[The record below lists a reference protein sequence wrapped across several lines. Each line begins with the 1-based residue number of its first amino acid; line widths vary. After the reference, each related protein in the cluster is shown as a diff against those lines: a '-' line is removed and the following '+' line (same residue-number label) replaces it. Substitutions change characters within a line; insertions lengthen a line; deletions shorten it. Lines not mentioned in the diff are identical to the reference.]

1 MTKNVVVVFL
11 LCATLMLSGVSFC
24 HPRRL
29 ASSSIP
35 SSSIPSSTP
44 LPSSDH
50 PPGCVSGS
58 VKRPLLYG
66 CRDQPLFT
74 VVKPLGSGWTKSA
87 SLVKHNITGAVA
99 VAKTVNR
106 RGHIGMV
113 DAEGAARLLLLE
125 ALFLEQLA
133 SPYVVELLGLCS
145 RGEAHG
151 LTVWVEYMDVGM
163 LGSDEISALASWQ
176 ERIHWARQAMLLMRF
191 LESSPIGPVL
201 VMDFKS
207 SQFLASSAGLLKASD
222 LDTIRILQPH
232 ETRGLNHA
240 KPCRTDGDCTTY
252 AFRSPEFKCTAN
264 QTCAGYSSLSNM
276 YVPLFFCISR
286 FIPHPHCFSL
296 IKKRYHACR
305 LWIKPLLGFVINLRS
320 PVNSFDPP
328 QRLVSSSSSSSSS
341 SSLSSTI
348 PGSSPFSKEQ
358 ISSLQELFQRCD
370 KAELSASEALKLLFI
385 VEGSK

>member
-1 MTKNVVVVFL
+1 M
-11 LCATLMLSGVSFC
+11 
-24 HPRRL
+24 
-29 ASSSIP
+29 
-35 SSSIPSSTP
+35 
-44 LPSSDH
+44 
-50 PPGCVSGS
+50 
-58 VKRPLLYG
+58 KRPLLYG

-286 FIPHPHCFSL
+286 FLILIVVSLSSKKGIMLVDFGSSHC
-296 IKKRYHACR
+296 
-305 LWIKPLLGFVINLRS
+305 
-320 PVNSFDPP
+320 
-328 QRLVSSSSSSSSS
+328 LVSSSTSDQPSTHSTHLKDLSFLLLLLLLLLRYPQLFRDHLPFPKNKSAACKNSSRDVTRQNCQLQKLSNCC
-341 SSLSSTI
+341 SLW
-348 PGSSPFSKEQ
+348 KVQNEQ
-358 ISSLQELFQRCD
+358 LSLHFF
-370 KAELSASEALKLLFI
+370 LSF
-385 VEGSK
+385 V